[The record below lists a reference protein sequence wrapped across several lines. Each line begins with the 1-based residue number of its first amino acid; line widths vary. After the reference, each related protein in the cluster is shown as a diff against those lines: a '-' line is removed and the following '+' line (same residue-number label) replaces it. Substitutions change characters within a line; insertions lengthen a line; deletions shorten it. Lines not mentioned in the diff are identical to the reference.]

1 MCTRNRL
8 KCPWPSPSSRL
19 GTPRAFLESLGR
31 PCLEAEA
38 GVVPMCWLRNRL
50 CSKNRNKTG
59 YLNLKYPTWLPL
71 SCRKMKTIMSL
82 TRDNKKILVHALVR
96 FEETRNERDF
106 EDPSFKVISHTFKV
120 LAIIHPVDIVM
131 GNIYSHLFIKGVHT
145 T

>member
-1 MCTRNRL
+1 MFTI
-8 KCPWPSPSSRL
+8 
-19 GTPRAFLESLGR
+19 
-31 PCLEAEA
+31 
-38 GVVPMCWLRNRL
+38 
-50 CSKNRNKTG
+50 KTG
-59 YLNLKYPTWLPL
+59 YLNLKYPTRLPL
-71 SCRKMKTIMSL
+71 SCRKMKNIMSL

-96 FEETRNERDF
+96 FGETRNERDF